1 MNELSIHQCIM
12 TENDCFKAG
21 KRITPLGIV
30 VHSTGANNPNLCRYV
45 GPDDGVIG
53 QNKYDN
59 HWNRPNVKKC
69 VHAFIGKL
77 PDGRAAI
84 CQTLPW
90 DCRAWGVGNGKR
102 GTYNDTHIQF
112 EICEDDRSDVFYYS
126 EAFDLAAR
134 LCAHLCLLY
143 DLDAESVVGHYE
155 AHAAGY
161 ANNHADPEPWQK
173 KHDDS
178 MALFRKRVAE
188 LIAQGVV
195 ERPQT
200 VTLRISLNTARELR
214 QALNQE

>member
-188 LIAQGVV
+188 LIDQGVV